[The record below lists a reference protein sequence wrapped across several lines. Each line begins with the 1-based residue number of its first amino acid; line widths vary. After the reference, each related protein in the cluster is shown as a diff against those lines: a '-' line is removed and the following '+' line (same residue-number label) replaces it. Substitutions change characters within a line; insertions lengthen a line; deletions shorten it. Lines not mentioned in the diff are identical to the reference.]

1 MKGVDILGM
10 ALRTSSDSIYTVPGF
25 PVTELGT
32 LTGAE
37 IVVNEKVALEYALGD
52 SLSGRRA
59 AVIVKNVGLNA
70 CADPLLQAA
79 TQGLRAG
86 VIVVAGDD
94 TCAICSQNAQD
105 SRYYGEL
112 AESPVLEPDVDTCA
126 RAVEE
131 AFQASEAFSRVAI
144 VRITPELL
152 DSAGEGVPEQRQN
165 RKGDLADP
173 KLTMYGRVVYAK
185 SLLDQMFTWSRQ
197 SSLNRFLGKDIA
209 AGAAHAGPGA
219 SRVVTVYP
227 PPAGPSLIRVVH
239 ELGRPFLKEHCHLL
253 PPGPIGKP
261 QRMEDRGYHLTF
273 CRECPFILILQIMKE
288 REMKVICD
296 AGCTILA
303 TNPPFEV
310 GIASYGLGSSVGV
323 AAKSTRIA
331 LIGDYALLHS
341 GINALID
348 VFLKGVPLLCIVFRN
363 KQMGMTGGQQAPDP
377 VTYLGW
383 AAPVVCD
390 SSDREALSA
399 VLRAPDRPRVIVIE
413 GECPAG
419 SVHEHVAY

>member
-1 MKGVDILGM
+1 MKGVDLLGV
-10 ALRTSSDSIYTVPGF
+10 ALKTSSDSIYTVPGF
-25 PVTELGT
+25 PVTELGA

-59 AVIVKNVGLNA
+59 AVIMKHVGLNT
-70 CADPLLQAA
+70 CADPLLQAVS
-79 TQGLRAG
+79 QGLKAG
-86 VIVVAGDD
+86 VVVVVGDD
-94 TCAICSQNAQD
+94 TCAISSQNAQD

-112 AESPVLEPDVDTCA
+112 AESPVLEPDIETCS

-131 AFQASEAFSRVAI
+131 AFQASETFSRVAI

-152 DSAGEGVPEQRQN
+152 ESAGGGVPEPRKN
-165 RKGDLADP
+165 RMGKLADQ
-173 KLTMYGRVVYAK
+173 KLTMYGRVAYSR
-185 SLLDQMFTWSRQ
+185 SLIEKMFAWSRQ
-197 SSLNRFLGKDIA
+197 SSLNRFHGKDVA
-209 AGAAHAGPGA
+209 VGAAQGGA
-219 SRVVTVYP
+219 MASHVVTVYP
-227 PPAGPSLIRVVH
+227 PPVEHSFINDVY

-253 PPGPIGKP
+253 PPGTIGKP
-261 QRMEDRGYHLTF
+261 QMMEDRGYHLTF
-273 CRECPFILILQIMKE
+273 CRECPFTLSLQIMKE
-288 REMKVICD
+288 REMQAICD
-296 AGCTILA
+296 AGCAILA
-303 TNPPFEV
+303 TNPPFKV

-348 VFLKGVPLLCIVFRN
+348 VFLKRIPLLCIVFRN
-363 KQMGMTGGQQAPDP
+363 KCMGMTGGQQVPDP
-377 VTYLGW
+377 VVYLGW

-390 SSDREALSA
+390 SGDREALNA
-399 VLRAPDRPRVIVIE
+399 VLRFPDRLEVIVIE
-413 GECPAG
+413 GECPVG